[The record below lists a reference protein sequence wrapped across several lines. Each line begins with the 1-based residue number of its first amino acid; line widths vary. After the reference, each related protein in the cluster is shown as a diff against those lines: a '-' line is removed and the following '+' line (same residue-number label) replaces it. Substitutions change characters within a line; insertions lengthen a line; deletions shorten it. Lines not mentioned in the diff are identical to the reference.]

1 MAARRRAVIALDL
14 GTGSC
19 KGALY
24 SCEGERLALAGRD
37 YPVHRPAPHF
47 VEQEPR
53 DYLIA
58 AREVSRELSDQAAGL
73 GADIAAVGLST
84 QTPTLVFLD
93 QSGMPLGPAIIW
105 EDTRAGAESEWWTRQ
120 VDEGKRR
127 EWFGLD
133 LPIGAASTPAK
144 LMWVLRNRP
153 EVWTRTRWIGQPK
166 DYLGF
171 DLTGRICTDRWCAK
185 GIAHLATGE
194 VHPEYLALLEK
205 SVSPSPP
212 VQSPESVSGP
222 LTVEAAGR
230 YGLPAGIPVINGWSD
245 ALAGILASGAFH
257 HKRRGFVLAGTSE
270 IVGLSRVGGPRSK
283 GLFAVPAGLIELGA
297 TPPLELHYG
306 PTQAGGAT
314 LDWLCRLFGRTASEI
329 LGLLREP
336 ESETARRIVFRPHL
350 TGERAPYWD
359 HQLCAGFDGLRVEHR
374 MADVVRAALRGVA
387 LQERV
392 VLEAAELS
400 EPAGEVALGGGAARD
415 SGWNRLRAD
424 VLQRKL
430 IVLSDAEA
438 SLRGAALLAWRALDS
453 SLATRHGEDWFGG
466 DAIRPD
472 RDFEQ
477 AADWLMERFRAGLPS
492 PTTT

>member
-1 MAARRRAVIALDL
+1 MAAGRRAVIALDL

-47 VEQEPR
+47 VEQDPA
-53 DYLIA
+53 DYLSA
-58 AREVSRELSDQAAGL
+58 ARAVSRELAGL
-73 GADIAAVGLST
+73 GVDIAAVGLST

-93 QSGMPLGPAIIW
+93 ESGAALGPAIIW
-105 EDTRAGAESEWWTRQ
+105 EDTRAGEESEWWTGQ
-120 VDEGKRR
+120 VGEDTRHK
-127 EWFGLD
+127 WFGLD

-144 LMWVLRNRP
+144 LLWVLRNRP
-153 EVWTRTRWIGQPK
+153 EFWARTRWIVQPK

-171 DLTGRICTDRWCAK
+171 DLTGRLCTDRWCAK

-194 VHPEYLALLEK
+194 VHPAYLALLEK
-205 SVSPSPP
+205 TLPPSPP
-212 VQSPESVSGP
+212 VQSPDAVSGP
-222 LTVEAAGR
+222 LTAEAAPR
-230 YGLPAGIPVINGWSD
+230 YGLPEGIPVINGWSD

-257 HKRRGFVLAGTSE
+257 QERRGFVLAGTSE
-270 IVGLSRVGGPRSK
+270 IIGLSRAGGPQSK

-297 TPPLELHYG
+297 APRLELHYG

-314 LDWLCRLFGRTASEI
+314 LDWLCRLFGRTAPEI
-329 LGLLREP
+329 LQMLREP
-336 ESETARRIVFRPHL
+336 ESETARRILFRPHL

-359 HQLCAGFDGLRVEHR
+359 HQLCAGFEGLRVEHG
-374 MADVVRAALRGVA
+374 MADLARAALRGVA

-400 EPAGEVALGGGAARD
+400 EPAGEVALAGGAARD
-415 SGWNRLRAD
+415 PGWNRLRAD

-438 SLRGAALLAWRALDS
+438 SLRGAALLAWTALDAAMLS
-453 SLATRHGEDWFGG
+453 GRAQKWFGG
-466 DAIRPD
+466 EVIWPD
-472 RDFEQ
+472 REFAQ
-477 AADWLMERFRAGLPS
+477 PATWLMERFRAALPK
-492 PTTT
+492 